1 MLSTVISNDFTGG
14 LNYRADAFQLA
25 DNESPDMQNI
35 DIDPRGGFSSRGGMS
50 DYNTNAIGSIA
61 AGTFSPRR
69 LFAWD
74 GAYKHLL
81 LAANDQIFWTDYGT
95 MSASIGSTSNPFG
108 ASFTSWTVGTT
119 SRVYIACG
127 HSNSSIKWS
136 GTATT
141 TLTASGTAQ
150 WQNSYASPTGTHMP
164 KANLCA
170 THIDR
175 LWVAD
180 TNENASAFPNRVRW
194 SHPSVAE
201 SWREDDYIDVV
212 GGGSGITA
220 IVPFG
225 DQLLI
230 FKKRAVFALLGYDEE
245 TFQLV
250 PLTNEVGAAN
260 PQCVAVSEQG
270 VFFFSWPD
278 GLFVYNGQGFTDLF
292 SVLRPLVQAGEIT
305 EASLNG
311 VYVAWVDRKI
321 LLSFPLGVD
330 PVSVE
335 TYNQSTITYDSVDFK
350 YGGKERASATT
361 GTFVWDSTIG
371 QGGAWTK
378 YVCGDGYAL
387 TCAVDFVQPDG
398 ARLPVAAHSYRP
410 SILHINQETLAY
422 DRIQS
427 TNYNFTSYYVTKWQD
442 GENINA
448 KKFWR
453 RPEMV
458 VRQLGVN
465 TTIDVDVYHDWNR
478 TNAERS
484 FQMVLEGETITGGYE
499 SWGRPD
505 LGADL
510 VKGYNLGLCNSVQ
523 LKIYA
528 SGISWGINAITYK
541 FNPRKVRL

>member
-1 MLSTVISNDFTGG
+1 MLSTVITNDFTGG

-25 DNESPDMQNI
+25 DNESPDLQNI

-50 DYNTNAIGSIA
+50 DFNSNAIGSIA
-61 AGTFSPRR
+61 AGAFSPRR

-95 MSASIGSTSNPFG
+95 MSSSIGSTSNPFG
-108 ASFTSWTVGTT
+108 ASFTSWTSGTA
-119 SRVYIACG
+119 SFVYIACG

-141 TLTASGTAQ
+141 TLTASGASN

-180 TNENASAFPNRVRW
+180 TYEGSSAYPNRIRW

-250 PLTNEVGAAN
+250 PLSNEVGAAN

-278 GLFVYNGQGFTDLF
+278 GLFVYNGQGFNDLF
-292 SVLRPLVQAGEIT
+292 AVLRPLVQAGEIT

-335 TYNQSTITYDSVDFK
+335 TYNQSTITYDSIDYK
-350 YGGKERASATT
+350 YGGKERATATT
-361 GTFVWDSTIG
+361 GTFVWDSSIG
-371 QGGAWTK
+371 STGAWTK

-387 TCAVDFVQPDG
+387 TCATDFVQPDG
-398 ARLPVAAHSYRP
+398 ARVPVAAHSYRP
-410 SILHINQETLAY
+410 SILHINQETLSH

-427 TNYNFTSYYVTKWQD
+427 TNYDFTSYYVTKWQD

-458 VRQLGVN
+458 VRQLGED
-465 TTIDVDVYHDWNR
+465 TTIDVDVYHNWDR
-478 TNAERS
+478 TSAERS
-484 FQMVLEGETITGGYE
+484 FQITLAGETITGGYE

-523 LKIYA
+523 LKIHA
-528 SGISWGINAITYK
+528 SGIPWGINAITYK